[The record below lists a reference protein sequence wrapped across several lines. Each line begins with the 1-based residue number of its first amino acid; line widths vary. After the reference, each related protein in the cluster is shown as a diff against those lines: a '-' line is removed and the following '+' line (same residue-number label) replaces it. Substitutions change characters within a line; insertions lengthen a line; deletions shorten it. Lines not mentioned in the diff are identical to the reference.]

1 MKNIIKENSLYLVG
15 LAIAESVLSVIA
27 TLSFVYTDSLTYSKS
42 LVIQM
47 LGIEK
52 LLETMYT
59 STWWALVLL
68 LIFFVALFS
77 IMTLLY
83 KDLKYMVIS
92 IGCTI
97 ELFLLSINLTRSIG
111 EILLNI
117 LIFIP
122 IFILNIIA
130 YRNESKK
137 INETSKSKRKK
148 TSK

>member
-15 LAIAESVLSVIA
+15 LAITESILSVIA

-137 INETSKSKRKK
+137 INETNKHKKIK

>member
-15 LAIAESVLSVIA
+15 LAIAESILSVIA

-137 INETSKSKRKK
+137 INETNKHKK
-148 TSK
+148 I

>member
-15 LAIAESVLSVIA
+15 LAIAESILSVIA

-77 IMTLLY
+77 IMTLIY

-137 INETSKSKRKK
+137 INETNKHKKIK

>member
-15 LAIAESVLSVIA
+15 LAIAESILSVIA

-137 INETSKSKRKK
+137 INETNKHKKIK

>member
-15 LAIAESVLSVIA
+15 LAIAESILSVIA

-77 IMTLLY
+77 IMTLIY

-137 INETSKSKRKK
+137 INETNKHKKKK

>member
-15 LAIAESVLSVIA
+15 LAIAESILSVIA